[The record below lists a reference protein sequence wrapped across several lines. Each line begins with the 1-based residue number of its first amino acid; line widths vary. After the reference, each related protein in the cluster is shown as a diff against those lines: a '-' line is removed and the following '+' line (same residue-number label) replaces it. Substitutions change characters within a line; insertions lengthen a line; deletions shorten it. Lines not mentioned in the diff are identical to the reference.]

1 MVNCTLILKKCLS
14 MIKSYVTINRC
25 VKLLLNNET
34 NHENMLQSHCK
45 RSRKIKK
52 SLAII

>member
-1 MVNCTLILKKCLS
+1 

-25 VKLLLNNET
+25 VKFLLNNET

-52 SLAII
+52 VFSYYMKYFHLMFRLN